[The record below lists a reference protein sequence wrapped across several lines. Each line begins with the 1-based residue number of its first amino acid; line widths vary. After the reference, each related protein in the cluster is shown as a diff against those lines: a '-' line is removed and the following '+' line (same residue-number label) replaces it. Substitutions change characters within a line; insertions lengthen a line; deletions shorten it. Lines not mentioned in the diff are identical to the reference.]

1 MEFFKDLFIYSIF
14 LAVVSLF
21 CCTQAL
27 SNGGEQGLLFVA
39 VRGLLIAVDVFCCRA
54 QLPGARASVAAA

>member
-1 MEFFKDLFIYSIF
+1 M
-14 LAVVSLF
+14 VSLF